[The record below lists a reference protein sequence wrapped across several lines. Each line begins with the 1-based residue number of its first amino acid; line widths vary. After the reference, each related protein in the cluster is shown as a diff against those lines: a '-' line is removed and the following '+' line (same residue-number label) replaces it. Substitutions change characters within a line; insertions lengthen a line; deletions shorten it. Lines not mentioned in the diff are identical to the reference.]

1 MNQIVITSAKEVMFS
16 PGFVCEFVCLC
27 ISEQDDSK
35 TDGRILMKFAGYD

>member
-16 PGFVCEFVCLC
+16 NGFVCEFGCLC

-35 TDGRILMKFAGYD
+35 TDGPILMRFLGYI